1 MKHFTFIAKGIEED
15 LIKQKHKYSEYLR
28 NRNANSFF
36 ISPANSDQA
45 LSVIKELKNN
55 KSEGP
60 FSIPSN
66 FLQLFET
73 ALSKPIS

>member
-36 ISPANSDQA
+36 ISPTNSDQA

-55 KSEGP
+55 NLQDLVA
-60 FSIPSN
+60 FQVN
-66 FLQLFET
+66 F
-73 ALSKPIS
+73 